1 VASSEQT
8 SSTQI
13 QLAERPSGWPTAATF
28 RTVTVDLQPL
38 REGEVRVANDF
49 MSVDP
54 YMRGR
59 MDDVKSYVP
68 PFGLDETMTGGAVG
82 RVIESAAE
90 GLAVGD
96 LVLHSLG
103 WRDIAQG
110 AASEFQ
116 RVQELDGIASS
127 AYLGILGMPAFTAWV
142 GLRQIARMQ
151 EGDIVFVS
159 GAAGA
164 VGSAVGQIARLAG
177 ASRVIGS
184 AGTPEK
190 IAALTE
196 RYGFDAAFNYKAGPV
211 RTSLREA
218 APDGIDVYFDNVG
231 GEHLEAALGALRN
244 GGRAAIC
251 GMISQYNA
259 TEPQPGPRNLA
270 NLIKR
275 GLTMQGFTVNNYSRH
290 FREFAAEVTPWVLA
304 GDITF
309 DETVVDGL
317 ENAPTA
323 FLDMM
328 QGANLGKMVVRIT
341 A

>member
-1 VASSEQT
+1 MASDHSR
-8 SSTQI
+8 STQI
-13 QLAERPSGWPTAATF
+13 QLAERPKGWPDDATF
-28 RTVTVDLQPL
+28 RTVAVDLPEL
-38 REGEVRVANDF
+38 GEGEVRVANDF
-49 MSVDP
+49 VSVDP

-68 PFGLDETMTGGAVG
+68 PYALGETMEGGAVG
-82 RVIESAAE
+82 RVVESASE
-90 GLAVGD
+90 RLAVGD

-103 WRDIAQG
+103 WRDMAQ
-110 AASEFQ
+110 AEASAFR
-116 RVQELDGIASS
+116 RVEELPDIPASV
-127 AYLGILGMPAFTAWV
+127 YLGVLGMPGFTAWV
-142 GLRQIARMQ
+142 GLRQIARMR

-184 AGTPEK
+184 AGSEEK
-190 IAALTE
+190 VRTLTE
-196 RYGFDAAFNYKAGPV
+196 RYGFDAAINYKDGPV
-211 RTSLREA
+211 RSSLREA

-231 GEHLEAALGALRN
+231 GEHLEAALGAFRD
-244 GGRAAIC
+244 GGRGAIC

-259 TEPQPGPRNLA
+259 TEPAPGPRNLA

-275 GLTMQGFTVNNYSRH
+275 GLTLQGFTVNNYNR
-290 FREFAAEVTPWVLA
+290 FFGDFASEVTPWVRSGELV
-304 GDITF
+304 F
-309 DETVVDGL
+309 DETVVDGI

-328 QGANLGKMVVRIT
+328 HGANIGKMVVRV
-341 A
+341 